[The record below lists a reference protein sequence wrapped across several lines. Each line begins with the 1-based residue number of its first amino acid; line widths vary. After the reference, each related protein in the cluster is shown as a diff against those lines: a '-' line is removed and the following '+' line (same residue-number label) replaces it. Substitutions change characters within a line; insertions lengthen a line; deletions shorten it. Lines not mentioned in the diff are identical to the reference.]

1 MASDLSWK
9 NHNFIFTPKTTSA
22 SMLTC
27 RRRAADM
34 PQTLTQTTLL
44 TLKPQEAR
52 KGVFSGRIGITHCP
66 SNKGCNC
73 AFISLYSILILFIDR
88 DLFYECSR

>member
-9 NHNFIFTPKTTSA
+9 NNNFIFTPKTTSA

-34 PQTLTQTTLL
+34 PRTLTQTELL
-44 TLKPQEAR
+44 TLKPQGAH
-52 KGVFSGRIGITHCP
+52 KAVFSGRNGITIVLP
-66 SNKGCNC
+66 KR
-73 AFISLYSILILFIDR
+73 AVIVALFRFIRY
-88 DLFYECSR
+88 

>member
-1 MASDLSWK
+1 MASNLSWK
-9 NHNFIFTPKTTSA
+9 INNFIFTPRITSA

-34 PQTLTQTTLL
+34 PQTLTQTELL

-52 KGVFSGRIGITHCP
+52 KGVFSGRNGITTVLP
-66 SNKGCNC
+66 KQ
-73 AFISLYSILILFIDR
+73 AVIVALFRFFDIN
-88 DLFYECSR
+88 FY

>member
-9 NHNFIFTPKTTSA
+9 NNNFIITPKTTSA
-22 SMLTC
+22 SILTC

-52 KGVFSGRIGITHCP
+52 KWVFSGRNGITTVLP
-66 SNKGCNC
+66 KQ
-73 AFISLYSILILFIDR
+73 AVIMPLFRFFDIN
-88 DLFYECSR
+88 FYR

>member
-1 MASDLSWK
+1 MISDLSWK
-9 NHNFIFTPKTTSA
+9 INNFIFTLKTTSA

-34 PQTLTQTTLL
+34 PQTLTQTELL

-52 KGVFSGRIGITHCP
+52 IEVFSGRNGITIVLP
-66 SNKGCNC
+66 KW
-73 AFISLYSILILFIDR
+73 AVIVPLFCFVR
-88 DLFYECSR
+88 Y

>member
-1 MASDLSWK
+1 MDSILSWK
-9 NHNFIFTPKTTSA
+9 IKNFLFTPRITSA

-34 PQTLTQTTLL
+34 PQTLTQTELL

-52 KGVFSGRIGITHCP
+52 KGVFSGRNGITTVLP
-66 SNKGCNC
+66 KQ
-73 AFISLYSILILFIDR
+73 AVIVALFRFFDIN
-88 DLFYECSR
+88 FY

>member
-1 MASDLSWK
+1 MDSNLSWK
-9 NHNFIFTPKTTSA
+9 INNFIFTPRITSA

-34 PQTLTQTTLL
+34 PQTLTQTELL

-52 KGVFSGRIGITHCP
+52 KGVFSGRNGITIVLSKMAEIVP
-66 SNKGCNC
+66 LFR
-73 AFISLYSILILFIDR
+73 FI
-88 DLFYECSR
+88 

>member
-1 MASDLSWK
+1 MTTDLSWK
-9 NHNFIFTPKTTSA
+9 INNFIFTLKTTSA

-34 PQTLTQTTLL
+34 PQTLTQTELL

-52 KGVFSGRIGITHCP
+52 IEVFSGRNGITIVLP
-66 SNKGCNC
+66 KWTV
-73 AFISLYSILILFIDR
+73 IVPLFCFVR
-88 DLFYECSR
+88 Y